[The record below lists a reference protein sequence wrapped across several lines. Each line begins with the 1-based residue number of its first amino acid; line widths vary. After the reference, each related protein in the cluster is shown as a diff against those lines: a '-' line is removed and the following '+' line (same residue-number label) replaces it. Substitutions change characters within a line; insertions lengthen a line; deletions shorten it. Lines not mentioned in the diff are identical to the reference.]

1 MKKLFLLLMILIS
14 FSLFADQPTTGNLLI
29 KGFFEES
36 GATIIFKVWKESGSS
51 ESDRIYHSGDIFV
64 EANLFENECKV
75 FNWSLAGSTAININ
89 LKFTITPLQAYS
101 NGTYYIPKHTVKMYR
116 NNVLA
121 DTHEFSKKSSG
132 SSSYPGYRQGSN
144 ASYVV
149 NNAEFTFNETIVNT
163 STLITGYCTL
173 QVLDYDDQ
181 TAGNFDY
188 VSYITVGFE
197 TT

>member
-1 MKKLFLLLMILIS
+1 M
-14 FSLFADQPTTGNLLI
+14 A
-29 KGFFEES
+29 
-36 GATIIFKVWKESGSS
+36 
-51 ESDRIYHSGDIFV
+51 
-64 EANLFENECKV
+64 
-75 FNWSLAGSTAININ
+75 
-89 LKFTITPLQAYS
+89 

-121 DTHEFSKKSSG
+121 DTHEFSNKTSG
-132 SSSYPGYRQGSN
+132 SSSYPGYRQGKE
-144 ASYVV
+144 ASYII